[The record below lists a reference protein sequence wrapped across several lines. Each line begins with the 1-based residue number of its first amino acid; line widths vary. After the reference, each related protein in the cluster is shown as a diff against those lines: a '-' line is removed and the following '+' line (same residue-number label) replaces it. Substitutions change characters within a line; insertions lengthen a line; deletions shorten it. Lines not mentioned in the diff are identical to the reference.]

1 MSASVNGWSLISKWL
16 GIRQKRQKYLAEILG
31 VSNSAVSQ
39 YKKGNF
45 LLNSEQMQI
54 IIDALNFSQSDI
66 DSFYAE
72 VSNARFANGRIKSSV
87 SYSNIDYGNSAQSKP
102 SEVKE
107 EPSEYFTI
115 PRNSAAACQGR
126 PYDFITQRNLS
137 KFDPKQEELDVF
149 ARGVSTKKIFLP
161 VSLDGGVAL
170 QLDARALTPGILPD
184 SIFLLDCHS
193 LPTPSD
199 IAAYQLNNGKVGV
212 LHYHKN
218 GEDYNMVS
226 DVDGKVMFIW
236 TKEEAVKAVK
246 WMYPVRA
253 VFSSLLPL
261 K

>member
-1 MSASVNGWSLISKWL
+1 M
-16 GIRQKRQKYLAEILG
+16 
-31 VSNSAVSQ
+31 
-39 YKKGNF
+39 
-45 LLNSEQMQI
+45 
-54 IIDALNFSQSDI
+54 
-66 DSFYAE
+66 
-72 VSNARFANGRIKSSV
+72 
-87 SYSNIDYGNSAQSKP
+87 
-102 SEVKE
+102 
-107 EPSEYFTI
+107 
-115 PRNSAAACQGR
+115 
-126 PYDFITQRNLS
+126 
-137 KFDPKQEELDVF
+137 
-149 ARGVSTKKIFLP
+149 
-161 VSLDGGVAL
+161 

-253 VFSSLLPL
+253 VFSSLLPVNDKL
-261 K
+261 